1 MSEFLERLRAE
12 RMVAIVRAPEADD
25 AVRVGRA
32 LLACGVHLV
41 EVTLTTRD
49 ALAAIETLRMDAPD
63 PAMIGAG
70 TVLTKRQ
77 AHDAVDAGAQFLVT
91 PAVTEAIEGA
101 EVPVLAG
108 AYTAS
113 EAYAA
118 MAAGATAVKLF
129 PASAGGPAYLKALR
143 DPFPTIPF
151 VPVGG
156 VTLDQVAPYLIAG
169 AIALGVGGPIMGDAV
184 RGGSLDALAM
194 RAKAFLEAIAEAS

>member
-1 MSEFLERLRAE
+1 
-12 RMVAIVRAPEADD
+12 
-25 AVRVGRA
+25 
-32 LLACGVHLV
+32 
-41 EVTLTTRD
+41 
-49 ALAAIETLRMDAPD
+49 
-63 PAMIGAG
+63 MIGAG

-77 AHDAVDAGAQFLVT
+77 AHDAVEAGGQFLVT
-91 PAVTEAIEGA
+91 PALTEAVDGA

-108 AYTAS
+108 AYTAT

-118 MAAGATAVKLF
+118 MAAGAAAVKLF

-184 RGGSLDALAM
+184 RGGSLDALAI

>member
-1 MSEFLERLRAE
+1 MSGFVERLTAAGL
-12 RMVAIVRAPEADD
+12 VVIVRAPEAED

-32 LLACGVHLV
+32 LLATGIQLV

-49 ALAAIETLRMDAPD
+49 ALTAIETLRQDAPEG
-63 PAMIGAG
+63 ALVGAG
-70 TVLTKRQ
+70 TVLTTRQ
-77 AHDAVDAGAQFLVT
+77 AHDAVEAGAQFLVT
-91 PAVTEAIEGA
+91 PALTDAVEGA

-108 AYTAS
+108 AYTAT

-118 MAAGATAVKLF
+118 MAAGAAAVKLF

-143 DPFPTIPF
+143 DPFPSVPF

-169 AIALGVGGPIMGDAV
+169 AVALGVGGPITGDAV
-184 RGGSLDALAM
+184 RGGSLDALTQ
-194 RAKAFLEAIAEAS
+194 RAQAFLDAIAEAS

>member
-1 MSEFLERLRAE
+1 MSGFVERLTAAGL
-12 RMVAIVRAPEADD
+12 VVIVRAPEAED

-32 LLACGVHLV
+32 LLATGIQLV

-49 ALAAIETLRMDAPD
+49 ALTAIETLRQDAPEG
-63 PAMIGAG
+63 ALVGAG
-70 TVLTKRQ
+70 TVLTTRQ
-77 AHDAVDAGAQFLVT
+77 AHDAVEAGAQFLVT
-91 PAVTEAIEGA
+91 PALTDAVVGA

-108 AYTAS
+108 AYTAT

-118 MAAGATAVKLF
+118 MAAGAAAVKLF

-143 DPFPTIPF
+143 DPFPSIPF

-169 AIALGVGGPIMGDAV
+169 AVALGVGGPITGDAV
-184 RGGSLDALAM
+184 RGGSLDALTQ
-194 RAKAFLEAIAEAS
+194 RTQAFLDAIAEAS

>member
-1 MSEFLERLRAE
+1 MSGFVERLSAAGL
-12 RMVAIVRAPEADD
+12 VVIVRAPEAED

-32 LLACGVHLV
+32 LLATGIQLV

-49 ALAAIETLRMDAPD
+49 ALTAIETLRQDAPQG
-63 PAMIGAG
+63 ALVGAG
-70 TVLTKRQ
+70 TVLTTRQ
-77 AHDAVDAGAQFLVT
+77 AHDAVEAGAQFLVT
-91 PAVTEAIEGA
+91 PALTDAVVGA

-108 AYTAS
+108 AYTAT

-118 MAAGATAVKLF
+118 MAAGAAAVKLF

-143 DPFPTIPF
+143 DPFPSIPF

-169 AIALGVGGPIMGDAV
+169 AVALGVGGPITGDAV
-184 RGGSLDALAM
+184 RGGSLDALTQ
-194 RAKAFLEAIAEAS
+194 RAQAFLDAIAEAS

>member
-1 MSEFLERLRAE
+1 MSELLERLTAE
-12 RMVAIVRAPEADD
+12 RLVVIVRAPHADD

-32 LLACGVHLV
+32 LLASGVQLV

-49 ALAAIETLRMDAPD
+49 ALMAIETLRQDAPEG
-63 PAMIGAG
+63 AMIGAG

-77 AHDAVDAGAQFLVT
+77 AHDAVEAGAQFLVT
-91 PAVTEAIEGA
+91 PAVTEAVEGA

-108 AYTAS
+108 AYTAT

-118 MAAGATAVKLF
+118 MAAGAAAVKLF

-156 VTLDQVAPYLIAG
+156 VSLDQVAPYLIAG
-169 AIALGVGGPIMGDAV
+169 AVALGVGGPITGDAV
-184 RGGSLDALAM
+184 RGGSLDSLAQ
-194 RAKAFLEAIAEAS
+194 RTKAFLDAIAEAS

>member
-1 MSEFLERLRAE
+1 MSEFLERLTAE
-12 RMVAIVRAPEADD
+12 RLVVIVRAPEAHD

-32 LLACGVHLV
+32 LLACGVQLL

-49 ALAAIETLRMDAPD
+49 ALTAIETLRMDAPEG
-63 PAMIGAG
+63 ALVGAG

-77 AHDAVDAGAQFLVT
+77 AHDAVEAGAQFLVT
-91 PAVTEAIEGA
+91 PAVTEAVEAA

-156 VTLDQVAPYLIAG
+156 VTLEQVAPYLIAG
-169 AIALGVGGPIMGDAV
+169 AVALGVGGPITGDAV
-184 RGGSLDALAM
+184 RGGSLDALRA
-194 RAKAFLEAIAEAS
+194 RAKVFLDAIAEAS

>member
-1 MSEFLERLRAE
+1 MSGFLERLTTE
-12 RMVAIVRAPEADD
+12 RLVVIVRAPQADD

-32 LLACGVHLV
+32 LLASGVQLV

-49 ALAAIETLRMDAPD
+49 ALMAIETLRQDAPD
-63 PAMIGAG
+63 QAMIGAG

-77 AHDAVDAGAQFLVT
+77 AHDAVEAGAQFLVT
-91 PAVTEAIEGA
+91 PAVTEAVEGA
-101 EVPVLAG
+101 EVAVLAG
-108 AYTAS
+108 AYTAT

-118 MAAGATAVKLF
+118 MAAGAAAVKLF

-156 VTLDQVAPYLIAG
+156 VLLDQVSAYLIAG
-169 AIALGVGGPIMGDAV
+169 AVALGVGGPITGDAV
-184 RGGSLDALAM
+184 RGGSLDALAQ
-194 RAKAFLEAIAEAS
+194 RAKAFLDAIAEAS

>member
-1 MSEFLERLRAE
+1 MSGFVERLTAAGL
-12 RMVAIVRAPEADD
+12 VVIVRAPEAED

-32 LLACGVHLV
+32 LLATGIQLV

-49 ALAAIETLRMDAPD
+49 ALTAIETLRQDAPQG
-63 PAMIGAG
+63 ALVGAG
-70 TVLTKRQ
+70 TVLTTRQ
-77 AHDAVDAGAQFLVT
+77 AHDAVEAGAQFLVT
-91 PAVTEAIEGA
+91 PALTDAVEGA

-108 AYTAS
+108 AYTAT

-118 MAAGATAVKLF
+118 MAAGAAAVKLF

-143 DPFPTIPF
+143 DPFPSIPF

-169 AIALGVGGPIMGDAV
+169 AVALGVGGPITGDAV
-184 RGGSLDALAM
+184 RGGSLDALTQ
-194 RAKAFLEAIAEAS
+194 RAQAFLDAIAEAS